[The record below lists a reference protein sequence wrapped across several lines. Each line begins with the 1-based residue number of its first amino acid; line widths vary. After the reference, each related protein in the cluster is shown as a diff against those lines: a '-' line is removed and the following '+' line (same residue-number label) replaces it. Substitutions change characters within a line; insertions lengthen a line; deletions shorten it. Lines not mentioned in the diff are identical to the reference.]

1 MWLQLCN
8 RDDVTKIK
16 TSLFRDAC
24 FPPMWPGIDSGPVS
38 FVGCTVISHFAA
50 RVFRRVVRFF
60 TRIENP
66 DTASSLN
73 IIIYL
78 EQSSFGQ
85 HQERGVCSIRSLL
98 FMCP

>member
-1 MWLQLCN
+1 MSGQSRREWMWLQLCN

-38 FVGCTVISHFAA
+38 FVGCTVISHFAP

-60 TRIENP
+60 SGV
-66 DTASSLN
+66 SS
-73 IIIYL
+73 
-78 EQSSFGQ
+78 S
-85 HQERGVCSIRSLL
+85 
-98 FMCP
+98 